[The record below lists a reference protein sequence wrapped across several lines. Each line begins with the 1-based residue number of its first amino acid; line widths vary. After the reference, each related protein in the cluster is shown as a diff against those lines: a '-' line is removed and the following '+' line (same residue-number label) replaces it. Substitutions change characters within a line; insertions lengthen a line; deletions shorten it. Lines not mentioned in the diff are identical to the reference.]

1 MKILVLGS
9 GFIGSVIATD
19 LAENMSSAEI
29 VIADRNIVRASESAK
44 ATNRINVSGM
54 KLDAQK
60 HGELVNAMKKC
71 DMVVG
76 AMPGDIGYRSVKAAV
91 DAGVDMVDVSYMP
104 ENPLDLHE
112 EAERAGILVIP
123 DCGVAPGISNVL
135 IGHFVSRLDE
145 VEGVHVM
152 VGGLPERPVP
162 PLGYTITWSSEGL
175 IDEYTRIARIVQN
188 GKLVEVEALT
198 GLETIQFPGVGKLEA
213 FYTDGLRTLV
223 HTVNRVKSMWEKTL
237 RYPGHVAKIRLLKDL
252 GFFDDKPVNVDGAS
266 LTPRK
271 FTARLFEATLR
282 RPDVADFLAL
292 KVQVQG
298 KRDQE
303 DTGVTC
309 YLLDRGDQ
317 VRGMSA
323 MARTTAYPAAI
334 LTRIVA
340 EGSIAVK
347 GVAPL
352 EKLCADDRLY
362 GRIVAELEKRRI
374 KIVSRPLSRRPRGRR
389 TRKVYELKD

>member
-1 MKILVLGS
+1 MKILVLGC
-9 GFIGSVIATD
+9 GFIGSVIAAD

-29 VIADRNIVRASESAK
+29 VVADKNLVRASGSAK
-44 ATNRINVSGM
+44 ATGRVNVSGM

-60 HGELVNAMKKC
+60 HVELVNAMKKC

-135 IGHFVSRLDE
+135 IGHLVSRLDE
-145 VEGVHVM
+145 VEGVHIM
-152 VGGLPERPVP
+152 VGGLPERPIP

-198 GLETIQFPGVGKLEA
+198 GLEMIQFPGVGKLEA

-237 RYPGHVAKIRLLKDL
+237 RYPGHVAQIRLLQAL
-252 GFFDDKPVNVDGAS
+252 GFFDDTPVNVDGTS

-282 RPDVADFLAL
+282 RPDVADILAL
-292 KVQVQG
+292 KVEVQG

-303 DTGVTC
+303 ETGVTY

-317 VRGMSA
+317 VRGVSA

-340 EGSIAVK
+340 EGGIAAK

-362 GRIVAELEKRRI
+362 ERIVAELEKRRI
-374 KIVSRPLSRRPRGRR
+374 KVVSRPLSRRP
-389 TRKVYELKD
+389 